1 MLERMDLFFE
11 ARLSDYDL
19 HMLRDIE
26 GAQDFYPFTAQQLP
40 REPGATML
48 DLGCGTGLE
57 LEYYFPL
64 APEAAVTGIDL
75 SEKMLETM
83 LDKFPGKNLRLIRGS
98 YFEVPL
104 GEAVYDAAVSVESLH
119 HFTGEE
125 KLGLYQKLYA
135 ALKDGSC
142 FILTDYFADTD
153 AQERHFRQELLRQK
167 AEQGLHDEAIY
178 HYDTPLTRNHEI
190 HILREA
196 GFREVTPL
204 KRWGATHCIRAVK

>member
-1 MLERMDLFFE
+1 MLEKMDAFFE
-11 ARLSDYDL
+11 ARLAGYDD
-19 HMLRDIE
+19 HMLTEIE
-26 GAQDFYPFTAQQLP
+26 GAAEFYPFTAACLP
-40 REPGATML
+40 PQPGAEVL

-57 LEYYFPL
+57 LEYYFARNPG
-64 APEAAVTGIDL
+64 ARVTGVDL
-75 SEKMLETM
+75 SAGMLEA
-83 LDKFPGKNLRLIRGS
+83 LREKFRDKALTLIRGS